1 MDAPENELAL
11 LKDGLATE
19 IRRASGGE
27 LPGSVV
33 VLIRDDRL
41 PMVQFTNS
49 HGVVASKSI
58 TYPDLLGAL
67 DDSSVV
73 ESLSDESTRTT
84 KLPVVPDN
92 TLLVDVNESPA
103 GRSYT
108 VTGYTEPDTYLF
120 CLESNREGY
129 TVTFEVLLPY
139 LVWSIVYEEA
149 SRTVSRFSLTLCSPE
164 RGYPRMGQLEESE
177 ASPAGLSNDEGPQEQ
192 EGSEGESSATKR
204 WTPPGPDTPLYRYP
218 ASNVYHAYRGALEG
232 VCWPTMDRI
241 QMSLKEVPSKAVRAF
256 LELPNNMD
264 LYGRGF
270 SHNGPQKGYREF
282 LEHLE
287 SEGLPEEYLIPTEMT
302 VQGLH
307 DQQRG
312 A

>member
-1 MDAPENELAL
+1 MDPRSPQTDELAL
-11 LKDGLATE
+11 LKDGLGTE
-19 IRRASGGE
+19 IRRACTGE

-41 PMVQFTNS
+41 PMVQITNS
-49 HGVVASKSI
+49 HGIVHSKSI
-58 TYPDLLGAL
+58 AYPDLLGAL

-73 ESLSDESTRTT
+73 STLSGEKTQTTR
-84 KLPVVPDN
+84 LPQLPEN

-120 CLESNREGY
+120 CLESHRDGY
-129 TVTFEVLLPY
+129 TATFEVPLPY
-139 LVWSIVYEEA
+139 LVWSVLYDER

-164 RGYPRMGQLEESE
+164 RGYPADSRPG
-177 ASPAGLSNDEGPQEQ
+177 PAGLPTAEGRQDSGDAP
-192 EGSEGESSATKR
+192 
-204 WTPPGPDTPLYRYP
+204 WTPPGPDTPVYRYP
-218 ASNVYHAYRGALEG
+218 CSNVFHAYRDALEG
-232 VCWPTMDRI
+232 VCWPTMGSI
-241 QMSLKEVPSKAVRAF
+241 QMSLAEVPAKAVRGF

-264 LYGRGF
+264 LYGRGV
-270 SHNGPQKGYREF
+270 SHNGPQEGYREL

-287 SEGLPEEYLIPTEMT
+287 SEGLPEEYLIPADMN
-302 VQGLH
+302 VAGLH
-307 DQQRG
+307 DQKRG

>member
-19 IRRASGGE
+19 IRRASDGA

-58 TYPDLLGAL
+58 AYPDLLGAL

-73 ESLSDESTRTT
+73 ESLADESTRTT
-84 KLPVVPDN
+84 KLPALPDN

-120 CLESNREGY
+120 CLESNRGEHEGY
-129 TVTFEVLLPY
+129 TVTFEVSLPY
-139 LVWSIVYEEA
+139 LVWSVVYEEA

-164 RGYPRMGQLEESE
+164 RGYPRVGQSEESE
-177 ASPAGLSNDEGPQEQ
+177 ADPAGLHKDEGPRVPQD
-192 EGSEGESSATKR
+192 GS
-204 WTPPGPDTPLYRYP
+204 WTPPGPDTPVYRYP
-218 ASNVYHAYRGALEG
+218 ASNVYYAYGGALEG

-256 LELPNNMD
+256 LELPNNLD
-264 LYGRGF
+264 LYGGGF
-270 SHNGPQKGYREF
+270 SHNGPNLPYREF

-287 SEGLPEEYLIPTEMT
+287 KEGLPEEYLIPTEMT

-307 DQQRG
+307 DQTRG
-312 A
+312 E

>member
-1 MDAPENELAL
+1 MEPPENELAL

-19 IRRASGGE
+19 IRRAGKGE

-58 TYPDLLGAL
+58 AYPDLLGAL

-84 KLPVVPDN
+84 KLPPLPDN
-92 TLLVDVNESPA
+92 TLLVDVHDSPA
-103 GRSYT
+103 GRSYS
-108 VTGYTEPDTYLF
+108 VTGYTEPATYLF
-120 CLESNREGY
+120 CLESGSGEREEY
-129 TVTFEVLLPY
+129 TVTFEIPLPY
-139 LVWSIVYEEA
+139 LVWSVVYEEA

-164 RGYPRMGQLEESE
+164 RGYPAGYSLTP
-177 ASPAGLSNDEGPQEQ
+177 ASLPTGEGPREPDA
-192 EGSEGESSATKR
+192 SDVTPPARR
-204 WTPPGPDTPLYRYP
+204 WTPPGPDTPVYRYP
-218 ASNVYHAYRGALEG
+218 ASNVYHSYRGALEG

-241 QMSLKEVPSKAVRAF
+241 SMSLKEVPLKAVRAF

-264 LYGRGF
+264 LYGGGF
-270 SHNGPQKGYREF
+270 SHNGPNLPYREF

-302 VQGLH
+302 VTGLH
-307 DQQRG
+307 NQQRG
-312 A
+312 E